1 MGNTIGR
8 GSGPQESMVLAT
20 KDDDAS
26 SDARIAVSLIDK
38 EAAAGP
44 PGAAAAAVA
53 PKKKICCACPETK
66 RLRDECVTEHGQEA
80 CTKWIDAH
88 LQCLRNEGFKV

>member
-1 MGNTIGR
+1 MGR
-8 GSGPQESMVLAT
+8 GSGAQESMVLAT

-26 SDARIAVSLIDK
+26 SDAHIAGSLIDK
-38 EAAAGP
+38 ETAAGP
-44 PGAAAAAVA
+44 PGAAVA